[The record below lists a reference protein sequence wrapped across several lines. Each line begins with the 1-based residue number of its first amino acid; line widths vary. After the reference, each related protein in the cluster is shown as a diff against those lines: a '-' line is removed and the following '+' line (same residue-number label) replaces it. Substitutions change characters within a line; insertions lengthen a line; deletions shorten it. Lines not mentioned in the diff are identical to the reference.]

1 MVMRETHLIKNR
13 QTCKLGLIIV
23 IRQLFPQ
30 ETLKTAYS
38 IMEGVFCRFADSAIS
53 IKRSPSD

>member
-1 MVMRETHLIKNR
+1 MRETHLIKSR

-30 ETLKTAYS
+30 ESLKTAYS
-38 IMEGVFCRFADSAIS
+38 IM
-53 IKRSPSD
+53 